1 MGGRTKK
8 VGPAGR
14 FGPRYGLKIR
24 NLVKKIEEVQKARHV
39 CPVCG
44 SKAVKRISTGIWKCT
59 KCGAVF
65 AGGAYVPR
73 TIVKREVDRIIA
85 SKVGG

>member
-24 NLVKKIEEVQKARHV
+24 NLVKKIEEVQKAKHV

-44 SKAVKRISTGIWKCT
+44 SKAVKRISTGIWKCM

-85 SKVGG
+85 SKVGE